1 MSAIFISDFII
12 NKRIIQFIALKH
24 IKSNPKKSNECWIIF
39 LKKVKKTFILLYIVN
54 TLYYNKIM
62 VIEWNNEKNELLK
75 KTRNVSFEQV
85 KAEIEAHRNT
95 DPVGNPAHKNQY
107 ITVVKID
114 DYPCVVPFVIMENG
128 GWFLK
133 TIYQSR
139 KYKGKI

>member
-1 MSAIFISDFII
+1 
-12 NKRIIQFIALKH
+12 
-24 IKSNPKKSNECWIIF
+24 
-39 LKKVKKTFILLYIVN
+39 
-54 TLYYNKIM
+54 M

-85 KAEIEAHRNT
+85 KSEIEKEAF
-95 DPVGNPAHKNQY
+95 VGPLSNPSHDNQK
-107 ITVVKID
+107 IIIVKID
-114 DYPCVVPFVIMENG
+114 GYPCVVPFVVMDNG